1 MSSTD
6 TIIQISAK
14 SLNEICGS
22 VAERVKMRRL
32 ELNLTQNGLS
42 ARADV
47 NLATYRKFERT
58 GEISLRNLVKIALSL
73 NSIDEFQLLF
83 GQKQYQ
89 SINDVLN
96 YEGTQRKRG
105 KKS

>member
-1 MSSTD
+1 
-6 TIIQISAK
+6 
-14 SLNEICGS
+14 
-22 VAERVKMRRL
+22 MRRL

-47 NLATYRKFERT
+47 NIATYRKFERT
-58 GEISLRNLVKIALSL
+58 GEISLRNLVKIALAL

-89 SINDVLN
+89 SINDLLN
-96 YEGTQRKRG
+96 NKATQRKRG
-105 KKS
+105 KK

>member
-6 TIIQISAK
+6 NIIQIKTLSA
-14 SLNEICGS
+14 NEICSS
-22 VAERVKMRRL
+22 VAEKVKKRRL
-32 ELNLTQNGLS
+32 ELDLTQEGLS

-47 NLATYRKFERT
+47 NIATYRKFERT
-58 GEISLRNLVKIALSL
+58 GQISLLNLAKIALSL

-89 SINDVLN
+89 SINDVLDL
-96 YEGTQRKRG
+96 GKKPRKRG
-105 KKS
+105 SKQ

>member
-1 MSSTD
+1 
-6 TIIQISAK
+6 
-14 SLNEICGS
+14 
-22 VAERVKMRRL
+22 MRRL

-73 NSIDEFQLLF
+73 NAIDDFQLLF

-96 YEGTQRKRG
+96 NEGAQRKRG
-105 KKS
+105 KKL

>member
-1 MSSTD
+1 MNPTD
-6 TIIQISAK
+6 TIIQISTK
-14 SLNEICGS
+14 SPNDICGS

-47 NLATYRKFERT
+47 NIATYRKFERT
-58 GEISLRNLVKIALSL
+58 GEISLRNLVKIALAL

-89 SINDVLN
+89 SINDLLN
-96 YEGTQRKRG
+96 NEATQRKRG
-105 KKS
+105 KKL

>member
-6 TIIQISAK
+6 TIIQISTK
-14 SLNEICGS
+14 SPNEICCS

-73 NSIDEFQLLF
+73 NAIDDFQLLF

-96 YEGTQRKRG
+96 NEGAQRKRG
-105 KKS
+105 KKL